1 MHCQSNFVSLFL
13 LVHGLNNLYAMMD
26 CARRQYEVPQTLS
39 SKSKLSAH
47 MILNWINFL
56 SPISSIHIYAGFH
69 RANEMIGRSGL
80 TRQAER
86 TNAYSSIAEEGT
98 SSRARLNAKSKV
110 KRSSKCWTFVYLCS
124 APDFVRP
131 LQVLPQQTAP
141 ERHPRGTHKYI
152 LIAASA
158 RTWRGS

>member
-1 MHCQSNFVSLFL
+1 
-13 LVHGLNNLYAMMD
+13 MMD

-39 SKSKLSAH
+39 SKSKLRAH

-56 SPISSIHIYAGFH
+56 SSIASIHIYAGVR

-110 KRSSKCWTFVYLCS
+110 KGSVYKLTLNYYVS
-124 APDFVRP
+124 APDFVRH
-131 LQVLPQQTAP
+131 L
-141 ERHPRGTHKYI
+141 
-152 LIAASA
+152 
-158 RTWRGS
+158 